1 MTALASGISTLRR
14 RHPAL
19 AGEPPSLANVSCFGA
34 PAHLR
39 LHKCSRTR
47 RDVTWVLM
55 NRLEMLEVT
64 LETMDG
70 AMSKEQSPTSSDDE
84 QV

>member
-1 MTALASGISTLRR
+1 MHASGTSTLRR

-34 PAHLR
+34 PAQLR
-39 LHKCSRTR
+39 LHN
-47 RDVTWVLM
+47 VHAPAAMLTWVLL

-70 AMSKEQSPTSSDDE
+70 AMSKEQSPTSPDDE